1 MSTKIIKYHKRYIV
15 RKHNKALS
23 DIYKILTELITNSDE
38 SYQRLLSKN
47 IEVNHAKK
55 ISIFINRNNKLVQIV
70 DCAEGMS
77 EVEMD
82 NNVSQYG
89 SEKSGQ
95 VKGHA
100 GRGLYGQG
108 LIDVLFLNDSN
119 RSRLY
124 SIKNNKACVGEFWYN
139 DSDQAYDIKPID
151 SNQLALLRKKFDI
164 PKNGT
169 IIEFNLSDKINLP
182 KYQNLYQRLSS
193 AYMLRFINSNSDR
206 EIYLTEIEKNKK
218 PITKKIEYT
227 FIEKK
232 YPKDSTLLLNDK
244 KFFKYDKFPSPIE
257 IDIKIFKAEFDL
269 KQKIG
274 DDANGLL
281 IYDNDN
287 DNSVYDLDLFGFENS
302 PGANNIFG
310 YIKLKNIRNLIE
322 SKLKEK
328 DPEEILTDT
337 RDGFDKS
344 HKFYKQFS
352 LQIKD
357 LLTPIFQNLH
367 HVNSDES
374 TESEET
380 KKKHQEVFNKLNEF
394 YSNLV
399 DDKNSGTFDD
409 GKKELI
415 HGIKFVRDNI
425 KITAGR
431 TYSLKLK
438 VNTNDFSKKAKIF
451 LDCNEKNINFSPR
464 TITLSQEYADDSG
477 MIYKTIAIKS
487 QIPNLVGTL
496 FARCEEEIANCVIQT
511 LQTELYYPEDGIGF
525 DPSSFYA
532 IVNKK
537 SKLHLF
543 IDLKKVKDGKIIQ
556 VESDNHSIELLNE
569 ALTVPE
575 EKIANTQNTSIVI
588 DFVGTE
594 TEEQGIITA
603 KVDGYE
609 TSAEIFVNE
618 KNETINHGNNKG
630 IFRGWKFD
638 IMPEQL
644 QADLAKYGEDEGYI
658 KINKVNPINIQY
670 FGSSPI
676 RSDVDK
682 SIITQLYLS
691 ELILNVALNHSVSE
705 AYSKGNLGQQSDD
718 PYTEI
723 SRHINLKKIEIGSQI
738 YGLFVNKNLYNNYQN
753 FLTIENDNKDANV
766 LISRI
771 NSLDGRLK
779 EMIEMRFGLN
789 DNRKHTLDEIAIK
802 YQLTRE
808 RIRQIINSALPKL
821 YKDDEIITYDEVLK
835 EENTAHD
842 DEANVDFIDRFEKS
856 LGSVTE
862 SIIEKVAKFYG
873 IKVSDIKGISRKKEY
888 VFPRQ
893 IAMYFIREKL
903 KYSFPVI
910 GGLFGRDHTTV
921 MHSCNQ
927 VQKIQIKNKDITE
940 EIKRLESN
948 LSI

>member
-38 SYQRLLSKN
+38 SYHRLAKD
-47 IEVNHAKK
+47 IEVNHVKK
-55 ISIFINRNNKLVQIV
+55 IEIIINRNNKLVQII

-77 EVEMD
+77 EKEMD
-82 NNVSQYG
+82 DNVSEYG
-89 SEKSGQ
+89 AEKSGEI
-95 VKGHA
+95 KGHK

-108 LIDVLFLNDSN
+108 LIDVLYLNDSSK
-119 RSRLY
+119 SRLY
-124 SIKNNKACVGEFWYN
+124 SIKDNKACVGEFWYN
-139 DSDQAYDIKPID
+139 DNDQAYDIKPLD
-151 SNQLALLRKKFDI
+151 NGQLNFFRQNFDI
-164 PKNGT
+164 PQNGT

-182 KYQNLYQRLSS
+182 RYQNLYQKLSGS
-193 AYMLRFINSNSDR
+193 YMLRFINSNSDR

-218 PITKKIEYT
+218 PIKKRIEYA
-227 FIEKK
+227 FIEKE
-232 YPKDSTLLLNDK
+232 YPKNSSLLLSDK
-244 KFFKYDKFPSPIE
+244 KFFKYDKFPNPIE
-257 IDIKIFKAEFDL
+257 IDIKVFKAEFDL

-287 DNSVYDLDLFGFENS
+287 DNSVYDLDLFGFENN

-337 RDGFDKS
+337 RNGFDKS

-357 LLTPIFQNLH
+357 LLTPIFQNLRH
-367 HVNSDES
+367 ISNDES

-399 DDKNSGTFDD
+399 EDKNAGTFEDEKD
-409 GKKELI
+409 ELI

-425 KITAGR
+425 KITAGKI
-431 TYSLKLK
+431 YSLKLK
-438 VNTNDFSKKAKIF
+438 INTNDFFKKSKVY
-451 LDCNEKNINFSPR
+451 LECNEKKINFSPR
-464 TITLSQEYADDSG
+464 TITLNQEYADEAG
-477 MIYKTIAIKS
+477 MVYKTIAIKS

-496 FARCEEEIANCVIQT
+496 FAKCEGENANCVIQT
-511 LQTELYYPEDGIGF
+511 LQTELYYPENGIGF
-525 DPSSFYA
+525 DPSNFHA

-543 IDLKKVKDGKIIQ
+543 IDLKKIKIGEIIKVK
-556 VESDNHSIELLNE
+556 SDNHSIEILNE
-569 ALTVPE
+569 DLRVPD
-575 EKIANTQNTSIVI
+575 EKISNTQNSSILI
-588 DFVGTE
+588 DFIGTKIDE
-594 TEEQGIITA
+594 HGIITA
-603 KVDGYE
+603 NVGEYE
-609 TSAEIFVNE
+609 TSAEVFVHE
-618 KNETINHGNNKG
+618 KNEISNHGNNKG
-630 IFRGWKFD
+630 IFKGWKFD
-638 IMPEQL
+638 IMPDQL

-658 KINKVNPINIQY
+658 KINKVNPVNIQY
-670 FGSSPI
+670 FGNSPI
-676 RSDVDK
+676 RSNVDK

-705 AYSKGNLGQQSDD
+705 AYYKGNLGQQSDD

-723 SRHINLKKIEIGSQI
+723 SRHINLKKLEIGPQI
-738 YGLFVNKNLYNNYQN
+738 YSRFVNKNLYNNYQN
-753 FLTIENDNKDANV
+753 FLTIDNNNKDANV

-779 EMIEMRFGLN
+779 EIIEMRFGLN

-835 EENTAHD
+835 EDVAAQD
-842 DEANVDFIDRFEKS
+842 DENNVDFIDRFEKS
-856 LGSVTE
+856 LGNE
-862 SIIEKVAKFYG
+862 AENIIEKISKFYG
-873 IKVSDIKGISRKKEY
+873 IKISDIKGISRKKEF

-893 IAMYFIREKL
+893 IAMYLMRENL

-910 GGLFGRDHTTV
+910 GGLFKRDHTTV
-921 MHSCNQ
+921 IHSCNQ
-927 VQKIQIKNKDITE
+927 IQKLQIKNKAINE
-940 EIKRLESN
+940 EIKQLENN
-948 LSI
+948 LSL